1 MIYTTV
7 VLAFLVGFDVP
18 QGRLKDAL
26 STALKEGGPLSWMPG
41 AFGFLGDAPTAHGI
55 LVEGIAGWIIP
66 TVIMIA
72 FMILLVFLL
81 KRMFKGLTTSELV
94 IGLFSAFVAT
104 FVVLTFVGTFM
115 RGAGMALYMPWDPRA
130 AGVVGH

>member
-1 MIYTTV
+1 M
-7 VLAFLVGFDVP
+7 F
-18 QGRLKDAL
+18 
-26 STALKEGGPLSWMPG
+26 S
-41 AFGFLGDAPTAHGI
+41 FLGDVPTATGI

-72 FMILLVFLL
+72 FMILLVVIL

-104 FVVLTFVGTFM
+104 FVVLTFDGTFM
-115 RGAGMALYMPWDPRA
+115 RGAGMTLYMPWDPRA

>member
-1 MIYTTV
+1 MCH
-7 VLAFLVGFDVP
+7 

-26 STALKEGGPLSWMPG
+26 STALKEGGPLAAMLVRSVSSAMPNRPRHPG
-41 AFGFLGDAPTAHGI
+41 GRVSPD
-55 LVEGIAGWIIP
+55 WIIP
-66 TVIMIA
+66 TIIMIA

-115 RGAGMALYMPWDPRA
+115 RGAGMALYMPWDS
-130 AGVVGH
+130 AGGSALSGT